1 MRPTDAMHRLQRVLQ
16 FIIESWRS
24 PVGALLMLRCS
35 YSGFSSLDRMKE
47 GQLLRGLRIGRLSEK
62 GIEWF
67 LWTLDWLQ
75 RRNEDAVQEADRR
88 TAACGLTAKNF

>member
-1 MRPTDAMHRLQRVLQ
+1 
-16 FIIESWRS
+16 
-24 PVGALLMLRCS
+24 
-35 YSGFSSLDRMKE
+35 MKE

-88 TAACGLTAKNF
+88 TARCGLTAKNF